1 MSLGYRKLSRKSNQR
16 KALLRDLITDLIL
29 NGRIETTVSKA
40 KELKRL
46 ADKMV
51 TLGKANTLAS
61 RRQAAE
67 MIRFEKDDEGNYA
80 IQKLFNEIAP
90 RYASRVGG
98 YTQIIKKG
106 QRRGDGAEVVI
117 LKLM

>member
-1 MSLGYRKLSRKSNQR
+1 MMTKINKVKDSDGNNI
-16 KALLRDLITDLIL
+16 DLTD
-29 NGRIETTVSKA
+29 
-40 KELKRL
+40 
-46 ADKMV
+46 
-51 TLGKANTLAS
+51 
-61 RRQAAE
+61 
-67 MIRFEKDDEGNYA
+67 
-80 IQKLFNEIAP
+80 KLFNEIAP